1 MTKIIMELNE
11 CILNVTYDIQQDY
24 LTEQEKILMQTQLQM
39 LLIAKANLE
48 LINQTGGHIFRSAI
62 EN

>member
-1 MTKIIMELNE
+1 MELNE

-24 LTEQEKILMQTQLQM
+24 LTEQEKMLMQTQLQM

-48 LINQTGGHIFRSAI
+48 LVNQIGGHIFRSAI
-62 EN
+62 EK

>member
-24 LTEQEKILMQTQLQM
+24 LTEQEKMLMQTQLQM

-62 EN
+62 EK

>member
-48 LINQTGGHIFRSAI
+48 LVNQTAGHIFRSAI
-62 EN
+62 EK